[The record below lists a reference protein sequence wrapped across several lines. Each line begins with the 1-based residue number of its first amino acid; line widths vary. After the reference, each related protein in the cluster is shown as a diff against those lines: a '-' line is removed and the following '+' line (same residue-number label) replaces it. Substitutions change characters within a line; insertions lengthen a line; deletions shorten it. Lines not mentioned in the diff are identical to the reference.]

1 MNTNQDNITFISVFA
16 LLTVMFLW
24 ASSFAGMKIAVTGM
38 HPLHAMAL
46 RMFTASVVLLPLAG
60 RMRGQIKKARLGDWL
75 MLGLVALFEPC
86 LYFLFESYALRLT
99 YASQASMISA
109 MLPVM
114 ILLGARWQL
123 KERVSARTAFGFG
136 LAMAGAMWL
145 SATGSADS
153 DYAPNPVLGNFLE
166 FLGMSAA
173 AVATILIKR
182 LTERFSPHFLT
193 AMQSVGGLIFFAP
206 LSLATAGLPQAEI
219 FTTASFWAVIYLG
232 VFVSIGAYGLWNYS
246 LSKLPASRAS
256 AAINLIP
263 VFSVTMAFLILGER
277 FTGQQFVAAGVVL
290 AGILI
295 TRKPRRPRFPR

>member
-1 MNTNQDNITFISVFA
+1 
-16 LLTVMFLW
+16 
-24 ASSFAGMKIAVTGM
+24 MKIAVTGM

-46 RMFTASVVLLPLAG
+46 RMLTASVVLLPLAG
-60 RMRGQIKKARLGDWL
+60 RMHGQVKKARPGDWL
-75 MLGLVALFEPC
+75 LLGLVALFEPC

-123 KERVSARTAFGFG
+123 KEKVSARTAFGFG
-136 LAMAGAMWL
+136 LALAGTMWL
-145 SATGSADS
+145 SATGESGG
-153 DYAPNPVLGNFLE
+153 DYAPNPLLGNFLE

-206 LSLATAGLPQAEI
+206 LSLAMAGLPTADTY
-219 FTTASFWAVIYLG
+219 TTASFWAVLYLG
-232 VFVSIGAYGLWNYS
+232 VFVSLGAYGLWNYS

-263 VFSVTMAFLILGER
+263 VFSVAMAFIIMGER

-290 AGILI
+290 IGIMI
-295 TRKPRRPRFPR
+295 TRKPRRSRFPR